1 MAVGEGY
8 YCYIQKNNCYSVLTT
23 MSSSHFVSEF
33 NIKLCVCVLEREK
46 TTCLARGS
54 VSHKAMHGSGTKGQ
68 DSGE

>member
-8 YCYIQKNNCYSVLTT
+8 CYIPKIILCYSVLTT
-23 MSSSHFVSEF
+23 ISSSHFVSEF
-33 NIKLCVCVLEREK
+33 KNKLCVCVIEREK

-54 VSHKAMHGSGTKGQ
+54 VSHKALHGSGTKGQ